1 MTEKSPRICILGGGF
16 GGLYTALR
24 LSQLP
29 WEQDQ
34 KPEITLI
41 DRQDRFLFTPLLYEL
56 ITGELQTWEIAP
68 PFSEILA
75 NTQVSLRQGL
85 VNQIDLDAKTVYLD
99 NQPSLAYDYLVI
111 ALGGETPLD
120 LVSGAKEYALPFRT
134 LADAYLLEE
143 RLRVLEASHRDKIRV
158 AIIGGG
164 YSGVEIAGKLADR
177 LGKISRI
184 RIIEQASQI
193 LQTSS
198 PFNRT
203 AAEEALSQR
212 QVWLDL
218 ETQVQEITPDSL
230 SLSYKGQTDTI
241 PVDLVLWTV
250 GTRVSPLVRSL
261 PLKQNSKGQLVT
273 STTLQ
278 TVDYPQVFALGD
290 LAECYDANGQKVPG
304 TGQVAL
310 QQSDYVAWNIW
321 AKIRDRPLLPF
332 RYVNLGEMMTLGKD
346 NATLSGLGVQ
356 LKGSVAQTIRRL
368 TYLYRMPNS
377 NHQLKVGFN
386 WVNQPFL
393 EILGFKP

>member
-29 WEQDQ
+29 WEKDQ
-34 KPEITLI
+34 KPEITLV
-41 DRQDRFLFTPLLYEL
+41 DRHDRFLFTPLLYEL

-75 NTQVSLRQGL
+75 NTNIRFERGVADK
-85 VNQIDLDAKTVYLD
+85 IDLEAKTVYLGD
-99 NQPSLAYDYLVI
+99 RPSIFYDYLVM

-120 LVSGAKEYALPFRT
+120 LVPGAKEYTLPFRSLT
-134 LADAYLLEE
+134 DVYLLEE
-143 RLRVLEASHRDKIRV
+143 RLRVLEASVTDKIRV
-158 AIIGGG
+158 AVVGGG
-164 YSGVEIAGKLADR
+164 YSGVELSCKIADR
-177 LGKISRI
+177 IGKRSRI

-198 PFNRT
+198 VFNRT
-203 AAEEALSQR
+203 AAEQALSER

-218 ETQVQEITPDSL
+218 ETQVQEITSDSI
-230 SLSYKGQTDTI
+230 SLSYKGQVDTI

-261 PLKQNSKGQLVT
+261 PLKQNQKGQLIT
-273 STTLQ
+273 TTTLQ
-278 TVDYPQVFALGD
+278 TAENPRIFALGD
-290 LAECYDANGQKVPG
+290 LAECYDASGQQVPG
-304 TGQVAL
+304 TAQVAL

-321 AKIRDRPLLPF
+321 AQISNRPLLPF

-368 TYLYRMPNS
+368 TYLYRMPNT

-393 EILGFKP
+393 ELLRF